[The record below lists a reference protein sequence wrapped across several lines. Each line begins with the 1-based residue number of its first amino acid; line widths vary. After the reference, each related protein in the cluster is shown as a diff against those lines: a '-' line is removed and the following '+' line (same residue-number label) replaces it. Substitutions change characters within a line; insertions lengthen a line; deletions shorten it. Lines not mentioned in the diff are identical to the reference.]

1 MAVSILNLFLDL
13 SFFVFVNGIANF
25 IHQKDTQINPMKKLL
40 IFILIL
46 ISLNTA
52 IAQEAEDVGWIARFG
67 AAGGFTPTVV
77 FPNVNP
83 INTQIL
89 KNLHI
94 ENLSNN
100 GMLVLGG
107 SGYAYI
113 MLIDNLRI
121 GGMGLGGTQSSN
133 GVVEGLNA
141 EVKYSYG
148 LGGFTAE
155 YTLPFI
161 NKIAVSLGA
170 IIGVGSSSVEVF
182 ENADNFEWTT
192 AWSAF
197 SPAISWIDRSKSR
210 KFSNTFFTVTPT
222 LNIDI
227 PIDRFIALRVG
238 GGYIFSTNNEW
249 KVDNDKTLRSVP
261 SDLKSNSFFIQTGI
275 YFGLFAF

>member
-1 MAVSILNLFLDL
+1 MELLILPTKR
-13 SFFVFVNGIANF
+13 I
-25 IHQKDTQINPMKKLL
+25 QIKMKKTLFAIM
-40 IFILIL
+40 IFLSST
-46 ISLNTA
+46 SLF
-52 IAQEAEDVGWIARFG
+52 AQEAEDVGWVARFG

-77 FPNVNP
+77 FPNMNP

-94 ENLSNN
+94 ENLSDN
-100 GMLVLGG
+100 GMFVLGG
-107 SGYAYI
+107 GGYAYI
-113 MLIDNLRI
+113 MLVDNLRL
-121 GGMGLGGTQSSN
+121 GGMGLSGTQSSN
-133 GVVEGLNA
+133 GVIEGLNV

-182 ENADNFEWTT
+182 QNADNFDWTT

-197 SPAISWIDRSKSR
+197 SPITSSIDRNKSR
-210 KFSNTFFTVTPT
+210 KFSNTFFTITPT

-227 PIDRFIALRVG
+227 PLDRFIAFRVG

-249 KVDNDKTLRSVP
+249 KVDNDKILRSVP

-275 YFGLFAF
+275 FFGLFAF